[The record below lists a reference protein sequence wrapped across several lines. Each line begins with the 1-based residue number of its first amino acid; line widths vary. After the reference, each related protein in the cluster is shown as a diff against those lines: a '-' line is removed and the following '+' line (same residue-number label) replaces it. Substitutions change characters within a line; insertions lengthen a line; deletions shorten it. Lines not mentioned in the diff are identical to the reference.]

1 MTTMLSQAVCRI
13 GKNYTKH
20 EDKYNFDD
28 IMFPNPMSDI
38 VKFEKNN
45 INVSINV
52 YGLDKNV
59 QPPCKYPTYEVY
71 PLRIANEEKADHFDL
86 LLLTDEDNSHYV

>member
-1 MTTMLSQAVCRI
+1 VTGQAVCCI
-13 GKNYTKH
+13 GGNYTKH

-28 IMFPNPMSDI
+28 ITFPTPMSDI

-52 YGLDKNV
+52 YGLDKKF
-59 QPPCKYPTYEVY
+59 QPP
-71 PLRIANEEKADHFDL
+71 
-86 LLLTDEDNSHYV
+86 